1 MKMFNRI
8 MGIKHPTSLRPPK
21 LERAKVGFSG
31 IAFIQACGGGHQSE
45 ARKSE
50 GGLFLVLLLFRH
62 AEADINPKLE
72 RAKAGF
78 FWYCFYSGVRRRT
91 STRSSKE
98 RRRAF
103 FGIAFI
109 QVVRRQT
116 STQSSIE
123 RRRAFSAQPSGVILD
138 ASF

>member
-50 GGLFLVLLLFRH
+50 GGLFLVLLLFRR

-78 FWYCFYSGVRRRT
+78 FWNCFYSGGA
-91 STRSSKE
+91 KADINPKLD
-98 RRRAF
+98 RAKAGF
-103 FGIAFI
+103 FCPTIW
-109 QVVRRQT
+109 RN
-116 STQSSIE
+116 
-123 RRRAFSAQPSGVILD
+123 P
-138 ASF
+138 